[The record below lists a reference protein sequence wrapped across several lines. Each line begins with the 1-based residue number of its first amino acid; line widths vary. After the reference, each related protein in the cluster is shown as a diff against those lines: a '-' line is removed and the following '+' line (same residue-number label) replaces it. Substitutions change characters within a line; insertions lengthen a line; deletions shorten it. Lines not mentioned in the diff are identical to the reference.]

1 MSGDPIDEYLAA
13 LRAGLRTPPA
23 RTAEILAEAEDHLRE
38 SAAAAL
44 RAGHLSEAAAQRA
57 AIEAFGPVKAV
68 TRAHRPSVAAFA
80 AAAALRGWPLL
91 AAYVLLTAVLG
102 ALLLGLNS
110 DRSIVPAQTVPN
122 GRNAAVWELV
132 RPSAADLAAT
142 FGVFV
147 LVGVVLIVGL
157 LVARR
162 CTRRSGLALLRLPH
176 GLLPLTAAIALLV
189 VETAW
194 YQALRRYELGRFPGV
209 GGTRELFAGS
219 QDAALLLELGCAVW
233 FLTGMIGDPVEAEAR
248 RRRASRPVVT
258 AYAVEAGLAACQLL
272 GGYLLLTALLGGQF
286 GPLLG
291 SLTATRSASDWPY
304 TGPGVVVFY
313 GCAAAG
319 VLLVAGP
326 LVARQRRQLSVRLPR
341 ALSLLVAVLALVALG
356 FGEYLFFAG
365 DVMGSLHASNGIA
378 ALVLCSQWAA
388 VLMGVAWVL
397 RTLASLVQ
405 WARAGRRGTGKTAPP
420 ESASLASAG

>member
-44 RAGHLSEAAAQRA
+44 QAGHLSEAAAQRA
-57 AIEAFGPVKAV
+57 AIGAFGPVKAV
-68 TRAHRPSVAAFA
+68 IRAHRPSVGAFA

-110 DRSIVPAQTVPN
+110 DRSIVPAQSTPN
-122 GRNAAVWELV
+122 GRNVAVWELV

-157 LVARR
+157 LVVRR

-194 YQALRRYELGRFPGV
+194 YQALRSYDRGRFPGV

-219 QDAALLLELGCAVW
+219 QDAALLLELGCALW

-248 RRRASRPVVT
+248 RRASRPAVT

-291 SLTATRSASDWPY
+291 SVTATRSTSDWPY
-304 TGPGVVVFY
+304 SGPEVIVFY

-326 LVARQRRQLSVRLPR
+326 LVARRRRQLSVRLPR
-341 ALSLLVAVLALVALG
+341 ALSLLVAVLALAALG
-356 FGEYLFFAG
+356 FVEYLFFAG
-365 DVMGSLHASNGIA
+365 DVMGSLHTSNGIA

-397 RTLASLVQ
+397 RTVASLVQ
-405 WARAGRRGTGKTAPP
+405 WARAGRRGAGKTAPP